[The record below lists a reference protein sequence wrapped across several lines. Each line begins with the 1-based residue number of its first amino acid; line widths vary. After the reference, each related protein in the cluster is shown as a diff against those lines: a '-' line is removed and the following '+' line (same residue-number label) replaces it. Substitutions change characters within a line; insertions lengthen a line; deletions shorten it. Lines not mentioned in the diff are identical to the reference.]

1 MTLNVRNEEAGRLV
15 SELVALTGRSITEIV
30 VEALRHQLDR
40 ERARRK
46 GELPLAHIDEIANEF
61 AALAQAS
68 GRHASEVVP
77 YDENGL
83 PT

>member
-1 MTLNVRNEEAGRLV
+1 MTPNVRNEELGRLV
-15 SELVALTGRSITEIV
+15 SELVALTGRSITELV
-30 VEALRHQLDR
+30 VELDR

>member
-1 MTLNVRNEEAGRLV
+1 MTPNVRNEELGRLV
-15 SELVALTGRSITEIV
+15 SELVALTGRSITELV
-30 VEALRHQLDR
+30 VELDR

-61 AALAQAS
+61 TALAQAS
-68 GRHASEVVP
+68 GRRANEIVP